1 MAGHNKWS
9 KIKHKKAATD
19 AAKSKVFGKMARLIA
34 VESKKANGDV
44 SSPGLRA
51 AIDSAKAVSMPKEN
65 IERAIAKGSSD
76 ETAALESILYEM
88 YGPAGTAVLIDI
100 VTDNRNRT
108 AAEIRHLLSKLDY
121 ELATPG
127 SAAWAFTKTAE
138 GYEAQTTVE
147 ISDEDGEK
155 LEKLMEALDE
165 HDDVQEVYT
174 NAA

>member
-34 VESKKANGDV
+34 VESKKAHGDIT
-44 SSPGLRA
+44 SAGLRT
-51 AIDSAKAVSMPKEN
+51 AIESARAVNMPSDN
-65 IERAIAKGSSD
+65 IERAIAKGISS

-88 YGPAGTAVLIDI
+88 YGPGGTAVLINL

-108 AAEIRHLLSKLDY
+108 AAEIRHLLSRLEY

-138 GYEAQTTVE
+138 GYEPNTVVD
-147 ISDEDGEK
+147 ISDSDGDK
-155 LEKLMEALDE
+155 LEKLMEVLDE